1 MFVNGL
7 PWHRQGDH
15 WVSHCCSEHGCHDS
29 VLFSGSTTVFVNGKQ
44 AGRIDDPIACGSTV
58 LTGSVDVFAGG

>member
-1 MFVNGL
+1 M
-7 PWHRQGDH
+7 
-15 WVSHCCSEHGCHDS
+15 
-29 VLFSGSTTVFVNGKQ
+29 FVNGKQ